1 MNKIEKINKIINSLN
16 PDNIYEL
23 YFIYDICFYNI
34 WHNTLFLTTK
44 LLGLLNRRKGVEH
57 CCHIGR
63 FYKDGKLQKAKVFE
77 GVNEYGMIEN
87 DLNEK
92 LKSFK
97 GKVYIRAL
105 GKVDKKKAKEFELK
119 YKGLPYS
126 KNGALWAGLDFK
138 LIDKIFKQ
146 EKGRFC
152 SWLLTKFLKDQGQK
166 LSKKYQDENENTPA
180 DLYYRDNNIKLF
192 LDL

>member
-1 MNKIEKINKIINSLN
+1 M
-16 PDNIYEL
+16 
-23 YFIYDICFYNI
+23 YFVYDICFYNI

-44 LLGLLNRRKGVEH
+44 LLGLLNRRKGIDH
-57 CCHIGR
+57 CCHISR
-63 FYKDGKLQKAKVFE
+63 FYEDEGLQKARIFE
-77 GVNEYGMIEN
+77 ATIEYGMIEN
-87 DLNEK
+87 DLNER
-92 LKSFK
+92 LKNFK
-97 GKVYIRAL
+97 GRVYIRKL
-105 GKVDKKKAKEFELK
+105 GKVDKKKAKQFELK
-119 YKGLPYS
+119 YKNVPYS

-138 LIDKIFKQ
+138 LFDKLFKQ

-152 SWLLTKFLKDQGQK
+152 SWLLTKFLKDQKQK